1 MKNEPLLV
9 GQANLQLSL
18 WNAEA
23 ENTLEDDIMAKL
35 LALGV
40 PPEVVTRLR
49 EFWNYTKRVGEKL
62 VSIGK
67 IVTLK
72 IIEFI
77 EAHPHLAIGAALGA
91 AVGVFIHQVPIL
103 GQVLAPLAT
112 CIGAFVGATIGH
124 GLDKN
129 AKGTERLPASIGAL
143 INDAAEVAMLFFRLL
158 ITVLNAV
165 LLKA

>member
-1 MKNEPLLV
+1 MNEDPLLA
-9 GQANLQLSL
+9 GQAHLQISL
-18 WNAEA
+18 WNADA
-23 ENTLEDDIMAKL
+23 EHTLEDDIMAKL

-40 PPEVVTRLR
+40 PPEVVIRLR

-62 VSIGK
+62 ISIGR

-77 EAHPHLAIGAALGA
+77 EAHPHLAIGTALGA

-103 GQVLAPLAT
+103 GQVLAPVAV

-129 AKGTERLPASIGAL
+129 AKENDRLPLSIGAL
-143 INDAAEVAMLFFRLL
+143 INDAAEVAMLFFQLL

-165 LLKA
+165 FQKI